1 MWKNFWS
8 VVYISS
14 LFFSLSTSAVVAQT
28 DTTTIVKESSA
39 TAQTIA
45 IRKRYNPRKATLFSA
60 ALPGL
65 GQIYTKQYWKL
76 PILYAGVGVLGYF
89 IIDNNRNYIIWRDR
103 YITQRTAS
111 ESKLEL
117 PIVFPTTGTAIPLD
131 RLKQAKDY
139 YRRNRDFTVILSG
152 LAYALNIVDANVTAH
167 LKDFDLSDDLSLSV
181 QPSVDQAAGLPVTGV
196 SLTLHLK

>member
-1 MWKNFWS
+1 MLKKSWL

-14 LFFSLSTSAVVAQT
+14 VLLTFSTSAVVAQK
-28 DTTTIVKESSA
+28 DTTTIVKESKSA
-39 TAQTIA
+39 AKTIA

-76 PILYAGVGVLGYF
+76 PILYAGAGVLGYF
-89 IIDNNRNYIIWRDR
+89 IIDNNREYIIWRDR
-103 YITQRTAS
+103 YIAQRTAS

-117 PIVFPTTGTAIPLD
+117 PVVYPTTGNAISLD
-131 RLKQAKDY
+131 VLKRAKDY

-167 LKDFDLSDDLSLSV
+167 LKDFDLSDDLSMSV
-181 QPSVDQAAGLPVTGV
+181 EPAVDQVAGLPVTGI

>member
-1 MWKNFWS
+1 MLMKFWI
-8 VVYISS
+8 VVCITS
-14 LFFSLSTSAVVAQT
+14 FFLTFSTSAVVAQT
-28 DTTTIVKESSA
+28 DTTTIIQESKSA
-39 TAQTIA
+39 AKTIA

-89 IIDNNRNYIIWRDR
+89 IIDNHRNYIIWRDR

-117 PIVFPTTGTAIPLD
+117 PIVYPTTGTAIPLD

-152 LAYALNIVDANVTAH
+152 LTYVLNIVDANVTAH

-181 QPSVDQAAGLPVTGV
+181 QPAVDQVAGLPVTGV

>member
-1 MWKNFWS
+1 MLNKPWLLL
-8 VVYISS
+8 YISS
-14 LFFSLSTSAVVAQT
+14 LLLSFSTSAVVAQT
-28 DTTTIVKESSA
+28 DTTTIVRKSPPA
-39 TAQTIA
+39 DQVIK

-65 GQIYTKQYWKL
+65 GQIYTRQYWKL
-76 PILYAGVGVLGYF
+76 PILYAGAGVLGYF
-89 IIDNNRNYIIWRDR
+89 IIENNREYIIWRDR

-117 PIVFPTTGTAIPLD
+117 PIKNPNTGNPLSLD
-131 RLKQAKDY
+131 VLKRAKDY
-139 YRRNRDFTVILSG
+139 YRRNRDFTIILSG

-181 QPSVDQAAGLPVTGV
+181 QPSVDQVAGLPVSGI
-196 SLTLHLK
+196 SLTFHLK